1 MSFDSEFNSLMTEA
15 DQVLMNRFGTEC
27 FWLKTSDPPDT
38 EPVSIQVDL
47 ETGLTAQVL
56 GERGRAANGSRVAQM
71 ILGTF
76 LVKDLPADLTQVVL
90 IVNDQRYRL
99 TEPIDKAGEIE
110 CLLLPEIPT
119 EQSGSK
125 ASSFLNMP

>member
-1 MSFDSEFNSLMTEA
+1 MSFDSEFNRLMTGA

-38 EPVSIQVDL
+38 EPVRILVDL
-47 ETGLTAQVL
+47 ETGLTAQEL
-56 GERGRAANGSRVAQM
+56 GERGRAANGSRVNQLT
-71 ILGTF
+71 LGTF

-99 TEPIDKAGEIE
+99 TEPVDNGGEIE
-110 CLLLPEIPT
+110 CLLLPEVPAD
-119 EQSGSK
+119 QSGSK
-125 ASSFLNMP
+125 TSSFLNMP